1 MSFSSSSNTLPSHGK
16 TPSGSTNGRAVHPE
30 ISVSV
35 CLDCGTPVPAR
46 MLDLARTDLT
56 ILTDRPL
63 RFGTPLQ
70 LVLFSDLVSAV
81 TQNRGIVHL
90 CRPHRSGW
98 QIGAFLTSPLP
109 DRLTES
115 VWNDLKNSLRHECNW
130 KAWILWDESGE
141 LETVRILNYS
151 INGLR
156 LSSATPVSA
165 GSTFA
170 LFGSAGRHDRA
181 VLKGRVQWCRGV
193 DDGCQIGCV
202 VHAQRG
208 RDLPKMFG
216 NLAAVH
222 VDGATSPDGMSFESD
237 ETLRC
242 EQARTERFLAS
253 SPQHA

>member
-1 MSFSSSSNTLPSHGK
+1 MFLSSTSSRSQSTGK
-16 TPSGSTNGRAVHPE
+16 TTSGLNNGRSVHPE
-30 ISVSV
+30 IAVSV
-35 CLDCGTPVPAR
+35 CLDCGTPIPAR
-46 MLDLARTDLT
+46 MMDLARNDLA

-70 LVLFSDLVSAV
+70 LALFSDLVSAV
-81 TQNRGIVHL
+81 TQNRAIVHL
-90 CRPHRSGW
+90 CRPHPSGW

-130 KAWILWDESGE
+130 KAWILWDETGE
-141 LETVRILNYS
+141 LEAVRILNYS

-193 DDGCQIGCV
+193 EDGCQIGCV

-222 VDGATSPDGMSFESD
+222 VDGATPVDCKLSESD

-242 EQARTERFLAS
+242 EQARAERFLAS
-253 SPQHA
+253 SPQPV